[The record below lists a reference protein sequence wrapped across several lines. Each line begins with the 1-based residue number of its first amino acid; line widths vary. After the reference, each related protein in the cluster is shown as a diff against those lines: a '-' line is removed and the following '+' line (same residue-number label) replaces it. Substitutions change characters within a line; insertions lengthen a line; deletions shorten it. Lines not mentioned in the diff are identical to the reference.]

1 MTEFSEKE
9 RLMALMI
16 EAKKEDPETG
26 SFTEFCA
33 DFFVE
38 NGVTVPVRCRDCV
51 RWEAI
56 SDACGNCYL
65 TTTVMRPDDY
75 CSRGKR
81 REKDG
86 S

>member
-51 RWEAI
+51 HWRAHLKVGGI
-56 SDACGNCYL
+56 CYL
-65 TTTVMRPDDY
+65 TTSIRHPDDY

-81 REKDG
+81 REKK
-86 S
+86 